1 MRLLVDLLCRSAWI
15 HLHFKSL
22 ACSGKPF
29 ASCGDL
35 KYWKRT
41 LSWKLTFLKTGSG
54 KNQRRR
60 IFENPGNDRK
70 KLVSKLLLFSG
81 NDRKKLTA
89 FNHPRFMGK
98 ADYWTRA
105 LFDELGMKGVSQN
118 FTSMYLISLFVVC
131 VNPALIIES
140 TKEIP
145 GDWGNNKKKVQ
156 KAFTK
161 AVKIAKPGDIKYPK
175 TLSLFKLLFPWIL
188 NWFTDH
194 PLHKAD
200 TNISGWKI
208 QKVHALNA

>member
-1 MRLLVDLLCRSAWI
+1 MA
-15 HLHFKSL
+15 
-22 ACSGKPF
+22 A
-29 ASCGDL
+29 
-35 KYWKRT
+35 
-41 LSWKLTFLKTGSG
+41 
-54 KNQRRR
+54 
-60 IFENPGNDRK
+60 
-70 KLVSKLLLFSG
+70 
-81 NDRKKLTA
+81 LTA

-118 FTSMYLISLFVVC
+118 FTSIYLISLFVVC

-161 AVKIAKPGDIKYPK
+161 AVKTAKPEDIKYPK

-188 NWFTDH
+188 N
-194 PLHKAD
+194 
-200 TNISGWKI
+200 
-208 QKVHALNA
+208 